1 MSKRKRTRVR
11 GRVGL
16 VLATL
21 VATGL
26 LAVGASADDI
36 TNDLSGTAGVM
47 TLTSGGDTGS
57 TALTVVPRNG
67 DGKNGCN
74 LTGTSTLVVSLQS
87 SDTSVATV
95 SPASLTFG
103 SCGDVK
109 TVTITSGGQGRR
121 P

>member
-1 MSKRKRTRVR
+1 
-11 GRVGL
+11 
-16 VLATL
+16 
-21 VATGL
+21 
-26 LAVGASADDI
+26 
-36 TNDLSGTAGVM
+36 M

-109 TVTITSGGQGRR
+109 TVTITSGATGTATVTLTQVSNNTGGSFNLASASFTVHVVAPPNTPRR
-121 P
+121 SR